1 MIGWASPAI
10 DTSNMSHSMHG
21 SGGGELFPI
30 PGDPYFAKIYWMFVG
45 GAIGVGVLVH
55 LGELLLYRQRLVDAL
70 FLSNLPWLT

>member
-1 MIGWASPAI
+1 
-10 DTSNMSHSMHG
+10 MHG

-70 FLSNLPWLT
+70 FLSNLPRLT